1 MTTRPFHHAP
11 RRIAL
16 LTALVCASL
25 QAHAQTAP
33 DAGRTLQET
42 APPVLLPPR
51 PAPELSIQ
59 SPLPADIA
67 PGGAKVTL
75 QSVSLSGN
83 TVFGSD
89 VLLPLLGETSGQSF
103 DLAGLRALASRITEY
118 YRANGYPFARA
129 LIPAQSMQDGLLRIE
144 VVEGRYG
151 AVKAVGDTPLAEAAQ
166 AFLAPLKLKG
176 SDVIESK
183 SLERIALILDDQ
195 PGLRATPII
204 RPGQETGTGD
214 LEVRIERTQGV
225 SGEAGLDNH
234 GNRYTGQSRARANL
248 DLNSPFMLGD
258 QITLRLLGTEQNMW
272 LGSVG
277 YNLPLG
283 TSGLRGQLGYS
294 HTAYQLGSDFANLD
308 ATGYARVTTA
318 GLSYPLLRSQQS
330 NLTLSGSWQ
339 HKSLNDRQGSAS
351 TDNRK
356 SSDAAPLALIFDR
369 RDGLGGGGITYGALT
384 WTTGQL
390 WLDATLRATDQ
401 TSARTEGHFSRL
413 NLDIARLQAID
424 ADLTLFGRASIQR
437 ASKNLDSSER
447 FGLGGPSGV
456 RAYPVG
462 ESFGDEGWL
471 IQLEARYRTGPL
483 TPYVFYDAGEIR
495 TNARPW
501 QAGNNQRFLS
511 GSGIGLRAQQ
521 GPWNL
526 DATLAWR
533 QAGGKPESDTR
544 DTSPLVWLNAFYRF

>member
-1 MTTRPFHHAP
+1 MTYRPATGTAGQLALAA
-11 RRIAL
+11 AL
-16 LTALVCASL
+16 LCNCLHVL
-25 QAHAQTAP
+25 AQTAP

-42 APPVLLPPR
+42 ALPTLPLPR
-51 PAPELSIQ
+51 PVPELNLQ
-59 SPLPADIA
+59 SPLPPETL
-67 PGGAKVTL
+67 PGGPQVTL
-75 QSVSLSGN
+75 QGVNLSGN
-83 TVFGSD
+83 TLFSND
-89 VLLPLLGETSGQSF
+89 VLLPLLGEVRGAAF
-103 DLAGLRALASRITEY
+103 DLAGLRGLANRITEH

-129 LIPAQSMQDGLLRIE
+129 VIPAQSMQDGTLRIE
-144 VVEGRYG
+144 IVEGRYG
-151 AVKAVGDTPLAEAAQ
+151 NVQAVGDTPLTEAAQ

-176 SDVIESK
+176 SDVIESR

-195 PGLRATPII
+195 PGIRATPII
-204 RPGQETGTGD
+204 RPGQDVGTGD
-214 LEVRIERTQGV
+214 LEVKIERTQAVAGEVGV
-225 SGEAGLDNH
+225 DNH
-234 GNRYTGQSRARANL
+234 GNRYTGQQRARANL

-258 QITLRLLGTEQNMW
+258 QITLRLIGTEQNLW

-277 YNLPLG
+277 YNAPLG

-294 HTAYQLGSDFANLD
+294 HTSYQLGSDFANLD

-318 GLSYPLLRSQQS
+318 GLSYPLLRSQQA

-356 SSDAAPLALIFDR
+356 SSDAVPLTLIFDR
-369 RDGLGGGGITYGALT
+369 RDNLAGGGITYGALS
-384 WTTGQL
+384 WTGGQL
-390 WLDATLRATDQ
+390 WLDATLRATDE
-401 TSARTEGHFSRL
+401 TSAHTEGRFSKL
-413 NLDIARLQAID
+413 NFDIARLQAVNNE
-424 ADLTLFGRASIQR
+424 LTLFGRASMQW
-437 ASKNLDSSER
+437 AEKNLDSSER

-462 ESFGDEGWL
+462 ESFGDQGWL
-471 IQLEARYRTGPL
+471 LQLEARYRLGMV

-501 QAGNNQRFLS
+501 QAGNNHRFLS
-511 GSGIGLRAQQ
+511 GSGVGLRVQQ

-544 DTSPLVWLNAFYRF
+544 EVSPLFWLNAAYRF